1 MPLALEPSGAFRF
14 VRAPYLSTID
24 EEDAGAAPAAPAPA
38 STAVEPLPSVSAPPE
53 PPELPFLR
61 VFLKYRDESGAV
73 LRNAVGVPSS
83 EAVVPYD
90 SQMAAPSVP
99 DDIYRL
105 ALTVSKKIATL
116 STKSFE
122 QLMCFSRFGKL
133 LVLEGDHYA
142 LELKAMDHETL
153 ESLDSYADA
162 LRDKDR
168 RKAGKKR
175 DWDDLSDFDRTQLI
189 DRTRCKILR
198 HLDRNQYRIAQLR
211 GDPEQAYDGF
221 LRDARAAFFEAYV
234 EAGDARAALFEAP
247 SLEEEPSGN
256 DAGDDSSSDEEYEE
270 ELAHGDGTACLD
282 EAAARET
289 AAAIA
294 EAEMEEEEDDQL
306 DIDALLEVEDPES
319 APAGGA
325 SGDGYSETED
335 DEEEDLEMAPPA
347 ARAAAAY
354 GAAA

>member
-24 EEDAGAAPAAPAPA
+24 EEDAGAAPAAPPPA
-38 STAVEPLPSVSAPPE
+38 KNAVVTLPSVSAPPE

-105 ALTVSKKIATL
+105 ALRISKKVATL
-116 STKSFE
+116 SKKSFE
-122 QLMCFSRFGKL
+122 ELMCFSRFGKL
-133 LVLEGDHYA
+133 LVLEGDYYE
-142 LELKAMDHETL
+142 LELTALDRETL
-153 ESLDSYADA
+153 ESLDSYVDA
-162 LRDKDR
+162 LRAQDR

-189 DRTRCKILR
+189 DRTRCKIHR
-198 HLDRNQYRIAQLR
+198 QLDHIQFRVAQLR

-234 EAGDARAALFEAP
+234 EAGDARAALFAP
-247 SLEEEPSGN
+247 SLAEEPSGN

-294 EAEMEEEEDDQL
+294 EAELEEL
-306 DIDALLEVEDPES
+306 DIEALLEVEDPES
-319 APAGGA
+319 ASAGGA

-335 DEEEDLEMAPPA
+335 DDEKDLEMAPPA
-347 ARAAAAY
+347 ERAAAAY

>member
-24 EEDAGAAPAAPAPA
+24 EEDAGAAPAAPPPA
-38 STAVEPLPSVSAPPE
+38 KNAVVTLPSVSAPPE

-105 ALTVSKKIATL
+105 ALRISKKVATL

-122 QLMCFSRFGKL
+122 ELMCFSRFGKL

-142 LELKAMDHETL
+142 LELTALDHKTL
-153 ESLDSYADA
+153 AEISSYVDA
-162 LRDKDR
+162 LRAEDR

-175 DWDDLSDFDRTQLI
+175 NRDDLSDVEFTQLI
-189 DRTRCKILR
+189 ERTRCKIQR
-198 HLDRNQYRIAQLR
+198 QLDHNQYRLAQLR
-211 GDPEQAYDGF
+211 GDPEQAYGGF
-221 LRDARAAFFEAYV
+221 LRDARAAFYEAYV
-234 EAGDARAALFEAP
+234 EAGDARAALFAP
-247 SLEEEPSGN
+247 SLAEEPSGN

-294 EAEMEEEEDDQL
+294 DAELEEDDQL
-306 DIDALLEVEDPES
+306 DIEALLEVEDPEA

>member
-24 EEDAGAAPAAPAPA
+24 EEDAGAAPAAPPPA
-38 STAVEPLPSVSAPPE
+38 KNAVVTLPSVSAPPE

-105 ALTVSKKIATL
+105 ALTVSKKTATL

-122 QLMCFSRFGKL
+122 QLMCRSRFGKL

-142 LELKAMDHETL
+142 LELTALDHKTL
-153 ESLDSYADA
+153 TELDSYADA
-162 LRDKDR
+162 LRAQDR

-198 HLDRNQYRIAQLR
+198 HLDRNQFRIAQLR
-211 GDPEQAYDGF
+211 GDPEQAYSGF

-294 EAEMEEEEDDQL
+294 EAEMEEDDEL
-306 DIDALLEVEDPES
+306 DIEALLEVEDPEA

-335 DEEEDLEMAPPA
+335 DEEEDLEMAETTS
-347 ARAAAAY
+347 AAY

>member
-24 EEDAGAAPAAPAPA
+24 EEDAGAAPAAPPPA
-38 STAVEPLPSVSAPPE
+38 KNAVVTLPSVSAPPE

-142 LELKAMDHETL
+142 LELTALDHKTL
-153 ESLDSYADA
+153 TELESYADA

-189 DRTRCKILR
+189 DRTRCKIHR
-198 HLDRNQYRIAQLR
+198 QLDHIQFRVAQLR
-211 GDPEQAYDGF
+211 GDPEQAYVGF

-234 EAGDARAALFEAP
+234 EAGDARAALFAP
-247 SLEEEPSGN
+247 SLAEEPSGN

-289 AAAIA
+289 AATIA
-294 EAEMEEEEDDQL
+294 EAELEEDDDEL
-306 DIDALLEVEDPES
+306 DIEALLEVEDPES

-347 ARAAAAY
+347 AAAF

>member
-24 EEDAGAAPAAPAPA
+24 EEDAGAAPAAPPPA
-38 STAVEPLPSVSAPPE
+38 KNAVVTLPSVSAPPE

-105 ALTVSKKIATL
+105 ALRISKKVATL

-122 QLMCFSRFGKL
+122 ELMCFSRFGKL

-142 LELKAMDHETL
+142 LELTALDHKTL
-153 ESLDSYADA
+153 AEISSYVDA
-162 LRDKDR
+162 LRAQDR

-189 DRTRCKILR
+189 DRTRCKIHR
-198 HLDRNQYRIAQLR
+198 QLDHIQFRVAQLR
-211 GDPEQAYDGF
+211 GDPEQAYCGF

-234 EAGDARAALFEAP
+234 EAGDARAALFAP
-247 SLEEEPSGN
+247 SLAEEPSGN

-282 EAAARET
+282 EAAAREM

-294 EAEMEEEEDDQL
+294 DAKLEEEDDEL
-306 DIDALLEVEDPES
+306 DIEALLEVEDPES
-319 APAGGA
+319 APSGGA

-347 ARAAAAY
+347 AAAF

>member
-24 EEDAGAAPAAPAPA
+24 EEDAGAAPAAPPPA
-38 STAVEPLPSVSAPPE
+38 KNAVVTLPSVSAPPE

-105 ALTVSKKIATL
+105 ALRISKKVATL

-122 QLMCFSRFGKL
+122 ELMCFSRFGKL

-142 LELKAMDHETL
+142 LELTALDHKTL
-153 ESLDSYADA
+153 AEISSYVDA
-162 LRDKDR
+162 LRAQDR

-189 DRTRCKILR
+189 DRTRCKIHR
-198 HLDRNQYRIAQLR
+198 QLDHIQFRVAQLR
-211 GDPEQAYDGF
+211 GDPEQAYVGF

-234 EAGDARAALFEAP
+234 EAGDARAALFAP
-247 SLEEEPSGN
+247 SLAEEPSGN

-294 EAEMEEEEDDQL
+294 DAELEEDDQL
-306 DIDALLEVEDPES
+306 DIEALLEVEDPES
-319 APAGGA
+319 APTGGA

-335 DEEEDLEMAPPA
+335 DDEKDLEMAPPA
-347 ARAAAAY
+347 ERAAAAY

>member
-24 EEDAGAAPAAPAPA
+24 EEDAGAAPAAPPPA
-38 STAVEPLPSVSAPPE
+38 KNAVVTLPSVSAPPE

-105 ALTVSKKIATL
+105 ALRISKKVATL

-122 QLMCFSRFGKL
+122 ELMCFSRFGKL

-142 LELKAMDHETL
+142 LELTALDHKTL
-153 ESLDSYADA
+153 VEISSYVDA
-162 LRDKDR
+162 LRAEDR

-175 DWDDLSDFDRTQLI
+175 NRDDLSDVEFTQLI
-189 DRTRCKILR
+189 ERTRCKIQR
-198 HLDRNQYRIAQLR
+198 QLDHNQYRLAQLR
-211 GDPEQAYDGF
+211 GDPEQAYVGF

-234 EAGDARAALFEAP
+234 EAGDARAALFEAAP
-247 SLEEEPSGN
+247 SLAEEPSGN
-256 DAGDDSSSDEEYEE
+256 DSGDDSSSDEEYEE

-294 EAEMEEEEDDQL
+294 DAELEEDDQL
-306 DIDALLEVEDPES
+306 DIEALLEVEDPES
-319 APAGGA
+319 APTGGA

-347 ARAAAAY
+347 ERAAAAY

>member
-24 EEDAGAAPAAPAPA
+24 EEDAGGAPAAPPPA
-38 STAVEPLPSVSAPPE
+38 KNAVVTLPSVSAPPE

-105 ALTVSKKIATL
+105 ALRISKKIATL
-116 STKSFE
+116 SKKSFE
-122 QLMCFSRFGKL
+122 ELMCFSRFGKL

-142 LELKAMDHETL
+142 LELTALDHKTL
-153 ESLDSYADA
+153 TELDSYADA
-162 LRDKDR
+162 LRAQDR

-189 DRTRCKILR
+189 DRTRCKIHR
-198 HLDRNQYRIAQLR
+198 QLDRNQFRIAQLR
-211 GDPEQAYDGF
+211 GDPEQAYCGF

-234 EAGDARAALFEAP
+234 EAGDARAALFAP
-247 SLEEEPSGN
+247 SLAEEPSGN

-294 EAEMEEEEDDQL
+294 DAELEEDDQL
-306 DIDALLEVEDPES
+306 DIDALLEDPES

-335 DEEEDLEMAPPA
+335 DEEEEDLEMVETTS
-347 ARAAAAY
+347 AAY

>member
-83 EAVVPYD
+83 EAVVPHD
-90 SQMAAPSVP
+90 SQTAAPSVP

-105 ALTVSKKIATL
+105 ALRISKKVATL

-122 QLMCFSRFGKL
+122 ELMCFSRFGKL

-142 LELKAMDHETL
+142 LELPAMDHETL

-189 DRTRCKILR
+189 DRTRCKIHR
-198 HLDRNQYRIAQLR
+198 QLDRNQFRIAQLR
-211 GDPEQAYDGF
+211 GDPEQAYVGF

-234 EAGDARAALFEAP
+234 EAGDARAALFAAAP
-247 SLEEEPSGN
+247 SLAEEPSAN

-294 EAEMEEEEDDQL
+294 EAEMEEDDEL
-306 DIDALLEVEDPES
+306 DIEALLEVEDPES

-347 ARAAAAY
+347 DRAAAAY

>member
-14 VRAPYLSTID
+14 VRAPNPSTID
-24 EEDAGAAPAAPAPA
+24 EEDAGAAPAAPPPA

-105 ALTVSKKIATL
+105 ALRISKKVATL

-122 QLMCFSRFGKL
+122 ELMCFSRFGKL

-142 LELKAMDHETL
+142 LELTAMDHETL

-189 DRTRCKILR
+189 DRTRCKIHR
-198 HLDRNQYRIAQLR
+198 QLDHIQFRVAQLR
-211 GDPEQAYDGF
+211 GDPEQAYVGF

-234 EAGDARAALFEAP
+234 EAGDARAALFAP
-247 SLEEEPSGN
+247 SLAEEPSGN

-294 EAEMEEEEDDQL
+294 EAEMEEDDQL
-306 DIDALLEVEDPES
+306 DIEALLEVEDPES

-347 ARAAAAY
+347 AAAF

>member
-24 EEDAGAAPAAPAPA
+24 EEDAGAAPAAPP
-38 STAVEPLPSVSAPPE
+38 TTKNAVAPLPSVSAPPE
-53 PPELPFLR
+53 PTELPFLR

-83 EAVVPYD
+83 EAVVPHD
-90 SQMAAPSVP
+90 SQTAAPSVP

-105 ALTVSKKIATL
+105 ALRISKKVATL

-122 QLMCFSRFGKL
+122 ELMCFSRFGKL

-142 LELKAMDHETL
+142 LELTALDHKTL
-153 ESLDSYADA
+153 AEISSYVDA
-162 LRDKDR
+162 LRAEDR

-175 DWDDLSDFDRTQLI
+175 NRDDLSDVEFTQLI
-189 DRTRCKILR
+189 ERTRCKIQR
-198 HLDRNQYRIAQLR
+198 HLDHNQYRIAQLR
-211 GDPEQAYDGF
+211 GDPEQAYGGF
-221 LRDARAAFFEAYV
+221 LRDARAAFYEAYV
-234 EAGDARAALFEAP
+234 EAGDARAALFAP
-247 SLEEEPSGN
+247 SLAEEPSGN

-270 ELAHGDGTACLD
+270 ELAHGDGTAYLD

-294 EAEMEEEEDDQL
+294 DAELEEDDDQL
-306 DIDALLEVEDPES
+306 DIEALLEVEDPEA

-335 DEEEDLEMAPPA
+335 DDEEDLEMAPPA
-347 ARAAAAY
+347 AAAF